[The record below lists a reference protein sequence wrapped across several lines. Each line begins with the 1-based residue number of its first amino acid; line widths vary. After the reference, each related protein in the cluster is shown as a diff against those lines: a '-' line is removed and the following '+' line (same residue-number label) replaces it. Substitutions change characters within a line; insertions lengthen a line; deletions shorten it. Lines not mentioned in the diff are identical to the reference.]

1 MPVLDTEGHVSPVG
15 QTTVPSDT
23 TVPGIISTVT
33 SETRFSEKIR
43 VIPEEITELPRE
55 ILFAGSIDP
64 RIRFRE
70 ALRVR
75 LYRDCD
81 TYIAY
86 APELEEF
93 GTGDSP
99 AFALDDLGKTVAESF
114 LSMEDMRERLGVDL
128 QEQLSRLH
136 GFVELRR
143 PA

>member
-1 MPVLDTEGHVSPVG
+1 MPVLDSEARVSPVG
-15 QTTVPSDT
+15 KTTVPSDNKVPDVIA
-23 TVPGIISTVT
+23 TVP
-33 SETRFSEKIR
+33 SETRFAQKFRI
-43 VIPEEITELPRE
+43 VPEEITALPRE
-55 ILFAGSIDP
+55 ILFAGSVDE
-64 RIRFRE
+64 RVRFSS

-81 TYIAY
+81 AYVAY

-114 LSMEDMRERLGVDL
+114 LSMEDMKERLGVNL
-128 QEQLSRLH
+128 QQQLSRLR
-136 GFVELRR
+136 GFVELRH